1 MLYYHPGLMLHGLM
15 IKSLDVIAM
24 KGRVIGE
31 RMKDAR
37 LNCGMSQ
44 WDVANALH
52 CDQTTISRMERGQI
66 SPDCSQI
73 RVLSSLFQ
81 LSILY
86 LMGYPTFVVS
96 VVDN

>member
-1 MLYYHPGLMLHGLM
+1 MQNIQYRRLTTRLQSP
-15 IKSLDVIAM
+15 IVTIQESRRI
-24 KGRVIGE
+24 IGG

-37 LNCGMSQ
+37 LNCGLSQ
-44 WDVANALH
+44 WDVAKALH

-81 LSILY
+81 LSILF

-96 VVDN
+96 VVDS